1 MSLEQIAAD
10 YEKYYKELEEEAK
23 AVVFE
28 EFKKIFVKYP
38 HLTAI
43 KWSQY
48 TPYFND
54 GDECTFG
61 VNDFCITNVEDIE
74 NITSYGEYDGDLPE
88 GKFCEYLYGKYKTDY
103 PEVYAL
109 EKFAGS
115 DVGSGVFKGA
125 FGNHV
130 SVTATPDGIDSE
142 DYDHD

>member
-74 NITSYGEYDGDLPE
+74 TEL
-88 GKFCEYLYGKYKTDY
+88 
-103 PEVYAL
+103 
-109 EKFAGS
+109 
-115 DVGSGVFKGA
+115 
-125 FGNHV
+125 
-130 SVTATPDGIDSE
+130 DGISFPDDETANMESTLITFLE
-142 DYDHD
+142 IGRESCMERL